1 MGHAAWGEL
10 GMRAD
15 NGASQPLAA
24 LSARAPAKLC
34 APQHTPSDE
43 RWWDAW
49 RAFRRIGDCAAALTQ
64 QAIVMCPQ
72 DPALQGEVAR
82 WSVLW

>member
-1 MGHAAWGEL
+1 MAAQGGQLVLE
-10 GMRAD
+10 
-15 NGASQPLAA
+15 
-24 LSARAPAKLC
+24 PATRWLLTEEGDCTPC
-34 APQHTPSDE
+34 AVPNTDE

-64 QAIVMCPQ
+64 QAVVLCPN
-72 DPALQGEVAR
+72 DPTLQGEVAR